1 MRPVS
6 PCGLRPPD
14 LRAACES
21 VRPAPHGSSRRDP
34 AERRAVIIGK
44 AGGRTGGGCAAAGEE
59 GARPQGRRVRG
70 RSGGGAI
77 APSSRRTSWAWTRPP
92 ERARRRSAGA
102 APGYSGWRFPPRAL
116 PPRAHPTALRSGE
129 IRAGPPG
136 RRRVRTFVAA
146 WVEGG
151 GIGRRIRAMRLR

>member
-1 MRPVS
+1 MRPAS

-14 LRAACES
+14 LAA
-21 VRPAPHGSSRRDP
+21 ATRRSGGQSLLG
-34 AERRAVIIGK
+34 RRAVV
-44 AGGRTGGGCAAAGEE
+44 REE